1 MMTKYNKD
9 YVKVNGE
16 EIPYYRIDND
26 LNGNPRYVTHFLD
39 LGIKPNDYGKV
50 PGLSKYRGKW
60 FGGGYVIQ
68 SYNLGLLEGFSSLNP
83 SLEPLKLP

>member
-1 MMTKYNKD
+1 MTKYNKD
-9 YVKVNGE
+9 YVKLNGE

-39 LGIKPNDYGKV
+39 LGVKPNDYGKI

-68 SYNLGLLEGFSSLNP
+68 SYNLESDLNHYKN
-83 SLEPLKLP
+83 LVDDFYKED